1 MFLKCRLK
9 RILPLRLTLIHRRLA
24 IVKGCV
30 RVSESYLDAVSGEV
44 LDSVQRAVKLWCQC
58 DLSLQ

>member
-1 MFLKCRLK
+1 
-9 RILPLRLTLIHRRLA
+9 
-24 IVKGCV
+24 
-30 RVSESYLDAVSGEV
+30 VSESYLDAVSGEV